1 MSNFSLGVDIGG
13 TFTDI
18 VLLRADGEL
27 FSKKVLSTPG
37 DYSLAIEDGVADLM
51 RGAGLN
57 GNQIAELAH
66 GTTVAT
72 NAIIE
77 RRGASVALITTR
89 GFRDVLELGRFR
101 SPRLYDLTYRKPEPL
116 IERRLRFEVNE
127 RSDAN
132 GNILESLAE
141 AALGPIADAIERE
154 NVQAVAV
161 CFINSHVNP
170 ANEQV
175 AVRYLANRLP
185 KVSVSASTQLV
196 PQIGEYERTSTT
208 VVNAY
213 LRPVV
218 EHYVTSLNRRLAKLQ
233 ITAPLMI
240 MQSSGGVL
248 PGALVAKK
256 PIFIIESGPAA
267 GALGAQRLGMHLGL
281 GDLIVFDMGGTT
293 AKACIVQGDQLVL
306 APDTEVGGSAS
317 LGSRMIKGAG
327 FIVQVPTI
335 DIAEVGAGGGS
346 IAAIDAAGGLL
357 VGPRSA
363 GAEPGP
369 ICYDRGG
376 AKPTVTDAN
385 LLLGYLNPESLVG
398 GDLKLNYRK
407 AELALADMGE
417 RLHLS
422 AIEAAYGIHLIAN
435 ANMMRAL
442 RAVTSERG
450 RDPAQ
455 FGLLA
460 IGGNGGVHAANLAES
475 LNVRRIV
482 VPPVAGLFSALG
494 MLFADV
500 EHQFITA
507 FFRRVD
513 TIKAQDVNGAVD
525 ALVSEAV
532 QLLKSEGYE
541 STDEQDVSVHADVKY
556 VGQTSPL
563 SIRFP
568 GFPVSDAMV
577 AELRATYSELHQQ
590 TYGYRSDREPLQ
602 FVSLKVVGRGIP
614 KSSRV
619 PARVSRAQETIAET
633 GIRRA
638 YFGAELGWLETH
650 LMPRVA
656 LTAEPVDGP
665 LIIEEYDTTTVV
677 RPDWTARL
685 DGWNNIIMEQS
696 NERACHDETRT
707 EDRSDQAGT
716 H

>member
-1 MSNFSLGVDIGG
+1 MNEFSLGVDIGG

-18 VLLRADGEL
+18 VLLRSDGAL
-27 FSKKVLSTPG
+27 FSKKLLSTPA
-37 DYSLAIEDGVADLM
+37 DYSLAIEEGVADLVH
-51 RGAGLN
+51 GAGIS
-57 GNQIAELAH
+57 GNQISQFVH

-77 RRGASVALITTR
+77 RRGAVAALITTR

-101 SPRLYDLTYRKPEPL
+101 SPRLYDLKFRKPDPL
-116 IERRLRFEVNE
+116 VERRLRFEVTE
-127 RSDAN
+127 RIDAS
-132 GNILESLAE
+132 GNILQPLDE
-141 AALGPIADAIERE
+141 AGLGVIADAIEKQ

-170 ANEQV
+170 ANEQ
-175 AVRYLANRLP
+175 AALRCLSARLP
-185 KVSVSASTQLV
+185 NVSVSASTQLV

-218 EHYVTSLNRRLAKLQ
+218 EHYVNSLSRRLDRLK
-233 ITAPLMI
+233 ISAPLMI
-240 MQSSGGVL
+240 MQSSGGIL
-248 PGALVAKK
+248 PGPLVAKT

-267 GALGAQRLGMHLGL
+267 GALGAQRLGMHLDL

-293 AKACIVQGDQLVL
+293 AKACIVQNNQLTL
-306 APDTEVGGSAS
+306 APDTEVGGTAA
-317 LGSRMIKGAG
+317 LGARMIKGAG

-346 IAAIDAAGGLL
+346 IAMVDPGGGMR

-369 ICYDRGG
+369 VCYDRGG
-376 AKPTVTDAN
+376 EQPTVTDAN
-385 LLLGYLNPESLVG
+385 LLLGYLNPGSLVG
-398 GDLKLNYRK
+398 GDLKLNYAK
-407 AELALADMGE
+407 AEAAVAALGE
-417 RLHLS
+417 RLALS
-422 AIEAAYGIHLIAN
+422 ATETAYGIHLIAN

-442 RAVTSERG
+442 QAVTSESG

-455 FGLLA
+455 FSLLA

-475 LNVRRIV
+475 LHVARII

-507 FFRRVD
+507 FFRRLDSV
-513 TIKAQDVNGAVD
+513 KAADINT
-525 ALVSEAV
+525 ALDDLVREAER
-532 QLLKSEGYE
+532 LLIVEGYKAAAKRE
-541 STDEQDVSVHADVKY
+541 VVICADVKY
-556 VGQTSPL
+556 VGQTAPL
-563 SIRFP
+563 SIPFP
-568 GFPVSDAMV
+568 AYPVTDPMV
-577 AELRATYSELHQQ
+577 AGLREIYGGLHQQ

-614 KSSRV
+614 DSSRV
-619 PARVSRAQETIAET
+619 PDSVSREQERTAQT
-633 GIRRA
+633 GVRRA
-638 YFGAELGWLETH
+638 YFGPEIGWLETR
-650 LMPRVA
+650 LMPRTA
-656 LTAEPVDGP
+656 LSAAPVRGP
-665 LIIEEYDTTTVV
+665 LIVEEYDTTTVV

-685 DGWNNIIMEQS
+685 DAWNNMLI
-696 NERACHDETRT
+696 ERL
-707 EDRSDQAGT
+707 QAGGA
-716 H
+716 

>member
-1 MSNFSLGVDIGG
+1 MSDFSLGVDIGG

-37 DYSLAIEDGVADLM
+37 DYSIAIEEGVADLM
-51 RGAGLN
+51 RGAGLR

-116 IERRLRFEVNE
+116 IERRLRFEVSE
-127 RSDAN
+127 RCDAD
-132 GNILESLAE
+132 GNILQPLDEAE
-141 AALGPIADAIERE
+141 LGPIADAIERD
-154 NVQAVAV
+154 NLQAIAL
-161 CFINSHVNP
+161 CFINAHVNP
-170 ANEQV
+170 ANEQA
-175 AVRYLANRLP
+175 AVRYLAKRLP
-185 KVSVSASTQLV
+185 QMSVSASTQLV

-218 EHYVTSLNRRLAKLQ
+218 EHYVTSLNHRLAELK
-233 ITAPLMI
+233 IAAPLMI

-376 AKPTVTDAN
+376 AQPTVTDAN

-407 AELALADMGE
+407 AELALAELGD

-475 LNVRRIV
+475 LNVGRIV

-507 FFRRVD
+507 FFRRID
-513 TIKAQDVNGAVD
+513 TIRAQDVNGAVD

-541 STDEQDVSVHADVKY
+541 AEDAREVSVHADVKY

-568 GFPVSDAMV
+568 GFPVTDAMV
-577 AELRATYSELHQQ
+577 GGLRATYGDLHQQ

-619 PARVSRAQETIAET
+619 PARVSRAQESISKA

-638 YFGAELGWLETH
+638 YFGAELGWLETR

-656 LTAEPVDGP
+656 LTAKPVDGP

-677 RPDWTARL
+677 RPGWTARL

-696 NERACHDETRT
+696 K
-707 EDRSDQAGT
+707 
-716 H
+716 

>member
-57 GNQIAELAH
+57 GHQIAELAH

-127 RSDAN
+127 RCDAN

-141 AALGPIADAIERE
+141 AELGPIADAIERE

-385 LLLGYLNPESLVG
+385 LLLGYLNHESLVG

-407 AELALADMGE
+407 AELALAEMGE

-435 ANMMRAL
+435 ANMSARYAP
-442 RAVTSERG
+442 SPQSG
-450 RDPAQ
+450 
-455 FGLLA
+455 
-460 IGGNGGVHAANLAES
+460 AE
-475 LNVRRIV
+475 
-482 VPPVAGLFSALG
+482 
-494 MLFADV
+494 
-500 EHQFITA
+500 
-507 FFRRVD
+507 
-513 TIKAQDVNGAVD
+513 
-525 ALVSEAV
+525 
-532 QLLKSEGYE
+532 
-541 STDEQDVSVHADVKY
+541 
-556 VGQTSPL
+556 
-563 SIRFP
+563 
-568 GFPVSDAMV
+568 
-577 AELRATYSELHQQ
+577 
-590 TYGYRSDREPLQ
+590 
-602 FVSLKVVGRGIP
+602 
-614 KSSRV
+614 
-619 PARVSRAQETIAET
+619 
-633 GIRRA
+633 IRRN
-638 YFGAELGWLETH
+638 
-650 LMPRVA
+650 
-656 LTAEPVDGP
+656 
-665 LIIEEYDTTTVV
+665 
-677 RPDWTARL
+677 L
-685 DGWNNIIMEQS
+685 DYS
-696 NERACHDETRT
+696 P
-707 EDRSDQAGT
+707 SAGT
-716 H
+716 AACMPQIWPKA

>member
-1 MSNFSLGVDIGG
+1 MSDFSLGIDIGG

-18 VLLRADGEL
+18 VLLRSDGEL
-27 FSKKVLSTPG
+27 FSKKLLSTPA
-37 DYSLAIEDGVADLM
+37 DYSLAIEEGVAELM
-51 RGAGLN
+51 QGAGVS
-57 GNQIAELAH
+57 GSQIIELAH
-66 GTTVAT
+66 GTTIAT
-72 NAIIE
+72 NALIE
-77 RRGASVALITTR
+77 RRGALVALITTR

-101 SPRLYDLTYRKPEPL
+101 SPRLYDLKFRKPDPL
-116 IERRLRFEVNE
+116 VERRLRFEVTE
-127 RSDAN
+127 RCDAN
-132 GNILESLAE
+132 GNVLQPLDESE
-141 AALGPIADAIERE
+141 LGAIADAIEKE
-154 NVQAVAV
+154 NVQAIAV
-161 CFINSHVNP
+161 CFINAHVNP
-170 ANEQV
+170 ANEQA
-175 AVRYLANRLP
+175 AVRYLAARLP
-185 KVSVSASTQLV
+185 QVSVSASTQLV

-218 EHYVTSLNRRLAKLQ
+218 EHYVTSLSRRLGRLR

-248 PGALVAKK
+248 PGPLVAKM

-293 AKACIVQGDQLVL
+293 AKACIVHGNQLAL
-306 APDTEVGGSAS
+306 APDTEVGGSAA
-317 LGSRMIKGAG
+317 LGARMIKGAG

-346 IAAIDAAGGLL
+346 IAAVDAAGGLL

-376 AKPTVTDAN
+376 VQPTVTDAN
-385 LLLGYLNPESLVG
+385 LLLGYLNPKSLVG
-398 GDLKLNYRK
+398 GDLKLNFRK
-407 AELALADMGE
+407 AQAAIAELGA
-417 RLHLS
+417 RVQLS
-422 AIEAAYGIHLIAN
+422 PTETAYGIHLIAN

-442 RAVTSERG
+442 QAVTSERG
-450 RDPAQ
+450 RDPAH
-455 FGLLA
+455 FSLLA

-475 LNVRRIV
+475 LNVQRII

-500 EHQFITA
+500 EHQLITA

-513 TIKAQDVNGAVD
+513 SITAQDVNDAVAAQMRD
-525 ALVSEAV
+525 AV
-532 QLLKSEGYE
+532 QLLATEGYK
-541 STDEQDVSVHADVKY
+541 TADEREVMVYADVKY
-556 VGQTSPL
+556 VGQTAPL
-563 SIRFP
+563 SIRLP
-568 GFPVSDAMV
+568 GFPVTDAMIGD
-577 AELRATYSELHQQ
+577 LRGTYGDLHQQ

-619 PARVSRAQETIAET
+619 PGRVSRAQESIART
-633 GIRRA
+633 GVRRA
-638 YFGAELGWLETH
+638 YFGPGHGWMDTR
-650 LMPRVA
+650 LMPRTALSDVA
-656 LTAEPVDGP
+656 VAGP

-677 RPDWTARL
+677 RPHWNARL
-685 DGWNNIIMEQS
+685 DGWNNLIIEQLQQG
-696 NERACHDETRT
+696 R
-707 EDRSDQAGT
+707 Q
-716 H
+716 

>member
-37 DYSLAIEDGVADLM
+37 DYSIAIEEGVADLM
-51 RGAGLN
+51 RGAGLR

-77 RRGASVALITTR
+77 RRGASVALITTN

-116 IERRLRFEVNE
+116 IERRLRFEVSE
-127 RSDAN
+127 RCDAD
-132 GNILESLAE
+132 GNILQPLDEAE
-141 AALGPIADAIERE
+141 LGPIADAIERE
-154 NVQAVAV
+154 NVQAIAL
-161 CFINSHVNP
+161 CFINAHVNP
-170 ANEQV
+170 ANEQA
-175 AVRYLANRLP
+175 AVRYLAKRLP
-185 KVSVSASTQLV
+185 QMSVSASTQLV

-218 EHYVTSLNRRLAKLQ
+218 EHYVTSLNHRLAELK
-233 ITAPLMI
+233 IAAPLMI

-267 GALGAQRLGMHLGL
+267 GALGAQRLGMQLGL

-293 AKACIVQGDQLVL
+293 AKACIVQENQLVL
-306 APDTEVGGSAS
+306 TPDTEVGGSAS

-376 AKPTVTDAN
+376 AQPTVTDAN
-385 LLLGYLNPESLVG
+385 LLLGYLNPQSLVG

-407 AELALADMGE
+407 AELALGE
-417 RLHLS
+417 LGARLHLS

-475 LNVRRIV
+475 LNVGRIV

-507 FFRRVD
+507 FFRRID
-513 TIKAQDVNGAVD
+513 TIQAQDVNGAVD

-541 STDEQDVSVHADVKY
+541 AADAREVSVHADVKY

-568 GFPVSDAMV
+568 GFPVTDAMV
-577 AELRATYSELHQQ
+577 SDLRATYGDLHHQ

-619 PARVSRAQETIAET
+619 PARVSRAQESIAKA

-638 YFGAELGWLETH
+638 YFGAELGWLETR

-656 LTAEPVDGP
+656 LTA
-665 LIIEEYDTTTVV
+665 
-677 RPDWTARL
+677 R
-685 DGWNNIIMEQS
+685 
-696 NERACHDETRT
+696 
-707 EDRSDQAGT
+707 
-716 H
+716 